1 VSQCSAET
9 LFKDL
14 LVRDEKRGS
23 GSQKGPKHT
32 ATQLEKFIDNFLK
45 EHSMKMT
52 VREFHEWKAS
62 AKQYLRKQQ
71 VD

>member
-9 LFKDL
+9 LFEDL
-14 LVRDEKRGS
+14 LVHEEKRDS

-45 EHSMKMT
+45 EHGMKMT

-62 AKQYLRKQQ
+62 AKQYLRMQ
-71 VD
+71 